1 MADTGIA
8 SGMPIVS
15 PSSAPVVVIVD
26 DERMSIAGLAA
37 LLAAN
42 GFVVGAT
49 VTDVAALSAAV
60 MDRRPTLVVID
71 PAMGDAATTVHAI
84 SALVDEQGTPVL
96 AFSRDLSLAA
106 VHAALESGCLGI
118 IPKTASVAEVL
129 RAAVAVSA
137 REQHVHQRAL
147 TVLVHGLQASGAAG
161 SDLVPLT
168 PRELDVLVLIADGLT
183 NASIADRLSIA
194 PATVK
199 THVENLL
206 HKLEASDRA
215 HAVSTAMRRHL
226 LS

>member
-1 MADTGIA
+1 M
-8 SGMPIVS
+8 SIVS
-15 PSSAPVVVIVD
+15 PNSVPVVVIAD
-26 DERMSIAGLAA
+26 DEPMSTAGLAA

-60 MDRRPTLVVID
+60 MDRRPKLVVID
-71 PAMGDAATTVHAI
+71 PTMGDAATTVHAI
-84 SALVDEQGTPVL
+84 STLVDEQGTPVL
-96 AFSRDLSLAA
+96 AFSRDLSLAS
-106 VHAALESGCLGI
+106 VHAALEGGCLGI

-147 TVLVHGLQASGAAG
+147 TVLVHGLQASAAG

-183 NASIADRLSIA
+183 NAAIAERLTIA